1 MKLQKYLHPNIKIT
15 NIIKFSSKRRLL
27 SLDDLFDHFF
37 RQSSVT
43 YGVITFNS
51 FWKNTLLNIKSH
63 QSAEKMLQ
71 VVLLKSFNTRY
82 ETVGLPEL

>member
-1 MKLQKYLHPNIKIT
+1 ME
-15 NIIKFSSKRRLL
+15 SLL
-27 SLDDLFDHFF
+27 SIPSEKNMLLD
-37 RQSSVT
+37 
-43 YGVITFNS
+43 I
-51 FWKNTLLNIKSH
+51 KNH

>member
-1 MKLQKYLHPNIKIT
+1 MISLIT
-15 NIIKFSSKRRLL
+15 FLGSRRLL
-27 SLDDLFDHFF
+27 MESLL
-37 RQSSVT
+37 SIPSE
-43 YGVITFNS
+43 
-51 FWKNTLLNIKSH
+51 KNMLLDIKNH

>member
-1 MKLQKYLHPNIKIT
+1 M
-15 NIIKFSSKRRLL
+15 
-27 SLDDLFDHFF
+27 
-37 RQSSVT
+37 
-43 YGVITFNS
+43 
-51 FWKNTLLNIKSH
+51 LLNIKSH